1 MRRLIAGLFAV
12 LLASGVAQA
21 QSPPATPSPALDA
34 YAKPARLVK
43 LADGRRVHLN
53 CQGKGGPTVILTAG
67 LGAWSVSWW
76 RVHAEIAR
84 RARTCSWDR
93 AGFGHSDASPALQT
107 LDATTADLEQALA
120 VGGIKGPYVVVGHS
134 AGAFEALRFA
144 DRHRA
149 DVVGMVLVDPSVPE
163 QTQKFVA
170 TVGDLA
176 ARSEAARLTGVGV
189 LKTCARDLEA
199 GTLTPDAPQWKLC
212 FPDIPSFTPALLA
225 AMRALDASPA
235 RLRTQASLNEGFT
248 ASAAAVADP
257 SRNYGD
263 MPLIVLT
270 QGASLGLPGGTA
282 EQTTALTDGWVKW
295 HDDYAKLS
303 TRGVNLIVRG
313 AGHGIQRD
321 KPQAVIGA
329 VDAVLAQARA
339 QRQ

>member
-1 MRRLIAGLFAV
+1 MRGLIAGLAAA
-12 LLASGVAQA
+12 LIGAGSAQA
-21 QSPPATPSPALDA
+21 QSSPTTVNPVLDT
-34 YAKPARLVK
+34 YAKPAGLVK
-43 LADGRRVHLN
+43 LADGRRIHLK
-53 CQGKGGPTVILTAG
+53 CEGQGAPTVILTAG

-76 RVHAEIAR
+76 KVHSEFAR
-84 RARTCSWDR
+84 QARTCSWDR
-93 AGFGHSDASPALQT
+93 AGFGYSDPSPAPQT
-107 LDATTADLEQALA
+107 LEATTADLEQALA
-120 VGGIKGPYVVVGHS
+120 AGGIKGPFVLVGHS
-134 AGAFEALRFA
+134 AGAFETLRFA

-149 DVVGMVLVDPSVPE
+149 EVIGMVLVDPSVPE
-163 QTQKFVA
+163 QTQKFTA
-170 TVGDLA
+170 TVGDIA
-176 ARSEAARLTGVGV
+176 TRSEAGRLSGVGV
-189 LKTCARDLEA
+189 LKTCARELEA
-199 GTLTPDAPQWKLC
+199 GTLKPEAPQWKLC

-248 ASAAAVADP
+248 ASAQAVTDP
-257 SRNYGD
+257 NRSYGD

-270 QGASLGLPGGTA
+270 QGSSLGLPGGTP
-282 EQTTALTDGWVKW
+282 EQTAALTEGWIRW
-295 HDDYAKLS
+295 HDDYAKMS

>member
-1 MRRLIAGLFAV
+1 MRRLVAGLFAV
-12 LLASGVAQA
+12 FLASGAAHA
-21 QSPPATPSPALDA
+21 QSPAPAPSQALDA

-43 LADGRRVHLN
+43 LADGRRIHLN

-67 LGAWSVSWW
+67 LGGWSVSWW
-76 RVHAEIAR
+76 KVHAELAQ

-93 AGFGHSDASPALQT
+93 AGFGHSDASPAPQT

-120 VGGIKGPYVVVGHS
+120 AGGIKGPYVLVGHS
-134 AGAFEALRFA
+134 AGAFETLRFA

-163 QTQKFVA
+163 QTQRFVA
-170 TVGDLA
+170 TVGDVA
-176 ARSEAARLTGVGV
+176 ARSDAGRLTGVGV

-199 GTLTPDAPQWKLC
+199 GTLKADAPQWKLC
-212 FPDIPSFTPALLA
+212 FPDIPSFTPALIA
-225 AMRALDASPA
+225 AMRALDATPA
-235 RLRTQASLNEGFT
+235 RLRTQASLNEGFA
-248 ASAAAVADP
+248 ASASAVAAPDR
-257 SRNYGD
+257 SYGD

-270 QGASLGLPGGTA
+270 QGTALALPGSTA
-282 EQTTALTDGWVKW
+282 AQTTSLTDGWIKW

-321 KPQAVIGA
+321 KPPAVIGA
-329 VDAVLAQARA
+329 VDAVLAQAR
-339 QRQ
+339 QR